1 MVFGVS
7 SPSSLQICDVAGG
20 LSAAGGV
27 DVAAVVAHLALPVSA
42 LVGLNVD
49 VSASSFTWRGRTVT
63 ACDRSLEGLCQAAV
77 LLRSLTA
84 EPDDAFLDLDG
95 CPAGWVK
102 PAASGSAMVC
112 FGADLLFGRQVFV
125 QLDGFAESRLGLFA
139 ADPAPV
145 LELVLP
151 ACPPAVL
158 KVPYLGG
165 VLLSAL
171 DGRVTVH
178 AA

>member
-1 MVFGVS
+1 MVCDMS
-7 SPSSLQICDVAGG
+7 SPSPLQVHDTVGG

-42 LVGLNVD
+42 LVGLNVA
-49 VSASSFTWRGRTVT
+49 VFATSFTWRDRTVT
-63 ACDRSLEGLCQAAV
+63 ARDTSTEGLCEAAV

-84 EPDDAFLDLDG
+84 VPDDVFLDLCG
-95 CPAGWVK
+95 SPAGWVK
-102 PAASGSAMVC
+102 PAASGSAMIC
-112 FGADLLFGRQVFV
+112 FGAELLFGRHVFV
-125 QLDGFAESRLGLFA
+125 ELDGFAADRLGLFA

-151 ACPPAVL
+151 ARPPAVL
-158 KVPYLGG
+158 DVPYLGR
-165 VLLSAL
+165 VLLSL
-171 DGRVTVH
+171 LGDRVTLH

>member
-1 MVFGVS
+1 MVCGMS
-7 SPSSLQICDVAGG
+7 SPSPLQVRDTVGG

-49 VSASSFTWRGRTVT
+49 VVASSFTWRGRTVT
-63 ACDRSLEGLCQAAV
+63 ACDMSVEGLCEAAA
-77 LLRSLTA
+77 LLSSLTTN
-84 EPDDAFLDLDG
+84 PDDVFLDLG
-95 CPAGWVK
+95 GSPAGWVK

-112 FGADLLFGRQVFV
+112 FGADLLFGRHVFV
-125 QLDGFAESRLGLFA
+125 ELDGFAADRLSLFA

-151 ACPPAVL
+151 ARPPAVL
-158 KVPYLGG
+158 EVPHLGR
-165 VLLSAL
+165 VLLSL
-171 DGRVTVH
+171 LGDRVTLH

>member
-1 MVFGVS
+1 MVRDMS
-7 SPSSLQICDVAGG
+7 SPSPLQVRDVAGG
-20 LSAAGGV
+20 LPAAAGA
-27 DVAAVVAHLALPVSA
+27 AAVVAHLALPVSA

-63 ACDRSLEGLCQAAV
+63 ACDTSLEGLCEASV

-84 EPDDAFLDLDG
+84 ETDDVFLDLCG
-95 CPAGWVK
+95 PPAGWVK

-112 FGADLLFGRQVFV
+112 FGADLLFGRHVFV
-125 QLDGFAESRLGLFA
+125 DLDGFAADRLSLFA

-151 ACPPAVL
+151 ARPPAVL
-158 KVPYLGG
+158 EVPYLGR
-165 VLLSAL
+165 VLLSL
-171 DGRVTVH
+171 LGDRVTLH